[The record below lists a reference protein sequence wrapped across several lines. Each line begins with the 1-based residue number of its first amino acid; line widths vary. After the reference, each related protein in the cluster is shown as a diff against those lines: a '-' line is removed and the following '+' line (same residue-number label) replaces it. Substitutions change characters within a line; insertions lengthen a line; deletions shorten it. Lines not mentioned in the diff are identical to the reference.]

1 MRTYSICEAVN
12 NPDVEIA
19 DYSALASHMQV
30 SVDTMN
36 AVLSCVTLHITNHCK
51 DHMDIRGGHVH
62 WWVHVIHSHD
72 NNALLPSENDVSDN

>member
-1 MRTYSICEAVN
+1 LSPHTMRTYSICEAVN

-36 AVLSCVTLHITNHCK
+36 AVYAALSS
-51 DHMDIRGGHVH
+51 RGLAAQLTFMVAQ
-62 WWVHVIHSHD
+62 D
-72 NNALLPSENDVSDN
+72 CRRMY